1 MLYFSS
7 AVVLSTRSFC
17 NDPNEAE
24 IFGRK
29 TKNNNKEEKKVVET
43 KRKKREREGERE
55 REREREKERKVLRKE
70 GFVKTNGT
78 LFSAGNSR
86 NSAPCCYS
94 TGMRVANQFT
104 GLLSLEKVALR
115 WPIAS

>member
-1 MLYFSS
+1 M
-7 AVVLSTRSFC
+7 LSTRSFC

-55 REREREKERKVLRKE
+55 RERERFSKR
-70 GFVKTNGT
+70 FVTSNNNFYK
-78 LFSAGNSR
+78 
-86 NSAPCCYS
+86 
-94 TGMRVANQFT
+94 
-104 GLLSLEKVALR
+104 
-115 WPIAS
+115 